1 MISEFQDL
9 SDKIDR
15 LAQLTQSLRAENYLL
30 RQANTLLSAENLAF
44 KERLIEAQRR
54 VEALLDE
61 LPKPPDAPDAEE
73 EPAEDASVAD
83 ASVADASA
91 QEAPRDPNA
100 PIPPHLA
107 HAQRQGAR

>member
-30 RQANTLLSAENLAF
+30 RQANTLLSTENLAF

-54 VEALLDE
+54 VEAVLDE
-61 LPKPPDAPDAEE
+61 LPKPPGEAEAE
-73 EPAEDASVAD
+73 DEGEEGEPA
-83 ASVADASA
+83 SA
-91 QEAPRDPNA
+91 APGA
-100 PIPPHLA
+100 PSAPQSAEPQPLHLA
-107 HAQRQGAR
+107 HAARQVQR

>member
-9 SDKIDR
+9 SEKIDR

-61 LPKPPDAPDAEE
+61 LPKPPDASDAAD
-73 EPAEDASVAD
+73 EPAAD
-83 ASVADASA
+83 ALAS
-91 QEAPRDPNA
+91 EAPRDASA
-100 PIPPHLA
+100 PVPPHLA
-107 HAQRQGAR
+107 HAHREGTA

>member
-30 RQANTLLSAENLAF
+30 RQANTLLSAENVAF

-61 LPKPPDAPDAEE
+61 LPKPPDASDDADALAEEALPDAH
-73 EPAEDASVAD
+73 
-83 ASVADASA
+83 
-91 QEAPRDPNA
+91 APV
-100 PIPPHLA
+100 PPHLA
-107 HAQRQGAR
+107 HARREGTA

>member
-30 RQANTLLSAENLAF
+30 RQANTLLSAENLGF

-61 LPKPPDAPDAEE
+61 LPKPPGEPEAPAEE
-73 EPAEDASVAD
+73 SAPA
-83 ASVADASA
+83 
-91 QEAPRDPNA
+91 PIDPNA

-107 HAQRQGAR
+107 HANRQVPR

>member
-30 RQANTLLSAENLAF
+30 RQANTLLSTENLAF

-61 LPKPPDAPDAEE
+61 LPKPAGADESAAD
-73 EPAEDASVAD
+73 EPAEEV
-83 ASVADASA
+83 
-91 QEAPRDPNA
+91 PLDPNA

-107 HAQRQGAR
+107 HARRQGAL

>member
-73 EPAEDASVAD
+73 EPAAD

>member
-54 VEALLDE
+54 VEAVLDQ
-61 LPKPPDAPDAEE
+61 LPKPPGEPEPEPEGEGGQPEPGPD
-73 EPAEDASVAD
+73 EPL
-83 ASVADASA
+83 
-91 QEAPRDPNA
+91 PL
-100 PIPPHLA
+100 HLA
-107 HAQRQGAR
+107 HAARQEQR

>member
-54 VEALLDE
+54 VEAVLDE
-61 LPKPPDAPDAEE
+61 LPKPPGEPEPEPEGEGGQPEPGPD
-73 EPAEDASVAD
+73 EPL
-83 ASVADASA
+83 
-91 QEAPRDPNA
+91 PL
-100 PIPPHLA
+100 HLA
-107 HAQRQGAR
+107 HAARQEQR

>member
-30 RQANTLLSAENLAF
+30 RQANTLLSAENVAF

-61 LPKPPDAPDAEE
+61 LPKPPDESDDSDALAEEAPPDA
-73 EPAEDASVAD
+73 
-83 ASVADASA
+83 
-91 QEAPRDPNA
+91 NA
-100 PIPPHLA
+100 PVPPHLA
-107 HAQRQGAR
+107 HARREGTA